1 MRYVDEYRGRDEAL
15 ACARA
20 IAEAATR
27 PWRIMEV
34 CGGQTHA
41 IARFGL
47 EELLPPGPTGI
58 ELLHGP
64 GCPVCVTPAE
74 VLDRAIALARR
85 PEVVLCSYGDMLR
98 VPGSATDLRTA
109 KAEGADVR
117 VVYSALDA
125 LALARALPD
134 REVVF
139 LAIGFETTAP
149 GHALAAHQARR
160 EGVRNFSLLVS
171 HVLVPPA
178 LEAILGDPDHRVD
191 GFLAAGHVCTIMGA
205 AEYEPVADRHRVPIV
220 ITGFEPVDI
229 LHGLLLC
236 VRQLEAGRAEVEN
249 AYARAV
255 RPGGNPGAQA
265 MIREVFARRDQ
276 RWRGIGE
283 IPASGLALAPAYADL
298 DADRRFAPAPGE
310 RPPGEAAPAAE
321 PDRGCRSGLVLVGK
335 LKPPQCPAFGT
346 RCTPER
352 PLGATMVSS
361 EGACAAYYRHRRG
374 VP

>member
-1 MRYVDEYRGRDEAL
+1 MKHVDEYRDRDRAL
-15 ACARA
+15 ALVRA
-20 IAEAATR
+20 IDATATR

-47 EELLPPGPTGI
+47 EELLPERI
-58 ELLHGP
+58 SLLHGP

-74 VLDRAIALARR
+74 ILDHAVTLARR

-98 VPGSATDLRTA
+98 VPGSTIDLRTA

-125 LALARALPD
+125 LALARLLPE
-134 REVVF
+134 REIVF
-139 LAIGFETTAP
+139 LAVGFETTAP
-149 GHALAAHQARR
+149 GHALAVHQARR
-160 EGVRNFSLLVS
+160 EGVPNFSLLVS

-178 LEAILGDPDHRVD
+178 LEAILADDDRRVD

-205 AEYEPVADRHRVPIV
+205 SEYAPIAHRYHVPIV

-229 LHGLLLC
+229 LHGIHLC
-236 VRQLEAGRAEVEN
+236 VRQLEAGRTEVEN
-249 AYARAV
+249 AYPRAV
-255 RPGGNPGAQA
+255 RSEGNEHARA
-265 MIREVFARRDQ
+265 MIREVFALRDR
-276 RWRGIGE
+276 RWRGIGD
-283 IPASGLALAPAYADL
+283 IPASGLGLAPAYATF
-298 DADRRFAPAPGE
+298 DAERRFGLV
-310 RPPGEAAPAAE
+310 AAAVAE

-335 LKPPQCPAFGT
+335 LRPPECPQFGT
-346 RCTPER
+346 RCTPDH

-361 EGACAAYYRHRRG
+361 EGACAAYYKYRR
-374 VP
+374 PS

>member
-1 MRYVDEYRGRDEAL
+1 MRHVEEFRDPERAHAL
-15 ACARA
+15 ARA

-47 EELLPPGPTGI
+47 EELLPPSLA
-58 ELLHGP
+58 LLHGP

-74 VLDRAIALARR
+74 ILDHAVALARR

-98 VPGSATDLRTA
+98 VPGSTVDLRTV
-109 KAEGADVR
+109 KAEGGDVR

-139 LAIGFETTAP
+139 LAVGFETTAP
-149 GHALAAHQARR
+149 GHAMAVYQARR
-160 EGVRNFSLLVS
+160 EGLTNFSLLVS

-178 LEAILGDPDHRVD
+178 LEAILADDDPASRVH
-191 GFLAAGHVCTIMGA
+191 GFLAAGHVCTVMGE
-205 AEYEPVADRHRVPIV
+205 AEYAPVARRHRVPIV

-229 LHGLLLC
+229 LHGIHRC
-236 VRQLEAGRAEVEN
+236 VLQLEAGRAEVEN

-255 RPGGNPGAQA
+255 APAGNPHARA
-265 MIREVFARRDQ
+265 MIAEVFCVRDR

-283 IPASGLALAPAYADL
+283 LSASGLGLQPAFAAFDAERKFGLSGAPAV
-298 DADRRFAPAPGE
+298 
-310 RPPGEAAPAAE
+310 E

-335 LKPPQCPAFGT
+335 LRPTDCPELGT
-346 RCTPER
+346 RCTPEH

-361 EGACAAYYRHRRG
+361 EGACAAYYRYRR
-374 VP
+374 PA